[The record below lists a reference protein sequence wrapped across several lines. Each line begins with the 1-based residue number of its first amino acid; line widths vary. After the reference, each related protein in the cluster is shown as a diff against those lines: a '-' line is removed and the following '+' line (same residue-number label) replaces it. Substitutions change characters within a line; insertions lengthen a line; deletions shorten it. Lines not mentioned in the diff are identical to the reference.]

1 MKLRKLHFLL
11 PIFALAIF
19 PVIGKTLDD
28 IRRAFTRDLP
38 TKFANLSEW
47 SQPQGGEELALPGEV
62 LNALKLLRQTG
73 AKSFA
78 YSPRF
83 QAGFEQRLLE
93 AAYPIK
99 PDPGSTWRLQFAN
112 EESRGC
118 TIKLEAEG
126 VQVVE
131 CP

>member
-1 MKLRKLHFLL
+1 MRKLHFLL
-11 PIFALAIF
+11 PLFALGLF
-19 PVIGKTLDD
+19 PMIGKTLDD

-38 TKFANLSEW
+38 KKIALLSEW
-47 SQPQGGEELALPGEV
+47 KQPNGGEALALPFEV
-62 LNALKLLRQTG
+62 FNALKLLRQVE
-73 AKSFA
+73 AKSFS

-83 QAGFEQRLLE
+83 QSGFEQRLLE

-99 PDPGSTWRLQFAN
+99 PDPGSTLRLQFAN

-118 TIKLEAEG
+118 AIKLEAEG
-126 VQVVE
+126 VQLVE